1 MGIGLCL
8 SGRLALWQIT
18 TPEACWQS
26 TRCTMDDA
34 MISEMADEITK
45 ALRALGTDSR
55 QSNRTSTHEDLGVF
69 TPDLRKVV
77 RAYKLRLKEADGQ
90 TVFEL
95 GCALTAK
102 NILECRQVAY
112 ELIGGHK
119 AAREYLNPD
128 RIETIGR
135 GMDNWDSVDLF
146 CTHIA
151 GRAWREGNL
160 PDATVGGWAI
170 SPNFWWRRAAVACTV
185 ALNTKSRGGT
195 GDAER
200 TLEICQ
206 LVVADPE
213 IMVQKAISWA
223 LRHLVRWDPAA
234 VIWFLS
240 ENEDVISALV
250 KREVTKKLQT
260 GRKNG

>member
-1 MGIGLCL
+1 MND
-8 SGRLALWQIT
+8 T
-18 TPEACWQS
+18 
-26 TRCTMDDA
+26 
-34 MISEMADEITK
+34 ADEITR
-45 ALRALGTDSR
+45 ALRALGTDTR
-55 QSNRTSTHEDLGVF
+55 ESNRTSLHEDLGVF

-77 RAYKLRLKEADGQ
+77 RAYKPRLQEVEGAD
-90 TVFEL
+90 VYEL
-95 GCALTAK
+95 CLALIDK

-119 AAREYLNPD
+119 GARAHLTPA
-128 RIETIGR
+128 RIEALGR

-151 GRAWREGNL
+151 GRAWREGHL
-160 PDATVGGWAI
+160 PDSTVRGWAV
-170 SPNFWWRRAAVACTV
+170 SQNLWWRRAAVACTV

-206 LVVADPE
+206 IVVADPE
-213 IMVQKAISWA
+213 VMVQKAISWA

-240 ENEDVISALV
+240 ENEDTVSALV
-250 KREVTKKLQT
+250 RREVTKKLQT